1 MSECTETLLTQK
13 LENNYYSKNER
24 LYNFTEEKELIVTI
38 TLDEYRDLVKTKGIH
53 TFELE
58 KERDQTREIKSKC
71 TALEKK
77 LYECKEELR
86 RYQNKYGIL
95 PKEEGDDGNE

>member
-24 LYNFTEEKELIVTI
+24 LYNFTEDKELIVTI
-38 TLDEYRDLVKTKGIH
+38 TLDEYRDLVKRCSTLGY
-53 TFELE
+53 ELE
-58 KERDQTREIKSKC
+58 KAKDESRENKNKC

-77 LYECKEELR
+77 IYEYKEELM
-86 RYQNKYGIL
+86 RYQNKYGFL
-95 PKEEGDDGNE
+95 PKEEDEDGNE